1 MLNKVLWYVSPI
13 VSKFPLKKL
22 LLTKNVRTNP
32 EETRFC
38 FSYWRVPI
46 K

>member
-1 MLNKVLWYVSPI
+1 MLNNVLWYISPI
-13 VSKFPLKKL
+13 VSKFLFKL
-22 LLTKNVRTNP
+22 LLAENVRTNP

-38 FSYWRVPI
+38 FSYWGVQI